1 MPDSPYYNFVVTTG
15 QLLAP
20 FYLYIM
26 TNVTA
31 PVEVLEAKKSTQKTK
46 KSLLSFKEALFQNMT
61 AQEALSVFDKMTYD
75 LLGSDFAE
83 DTTYRG
89 EILVLQSIIHKAM
102 RGIDQN
108 INPNDIHVLQ
118 IKVQY

>member
-1 MPDSPYYNFVVTTG
+1 
-15 QLLAP
+15 
-20 FYLYIM
+20 M
-26 TNVTA
+26 TKTIA

-46 KSLLSFKEALFQNMT
+46 KSLLSFKEALFQNMS

-75 LLGSDFAE
+75 IMGSDYAE

-89 EILVLQSIIHKAM
+89 EILVLQSIIHKAL

-108 INPNDIHVLQ
+108 IEPNDIHVLQ
-118 IKVQY
+118 IDVQY

>member
-1 MPDSPYYNFVVTTG
+1 MSETITKEVQPLVRK
-15 QLLAP
+15 AP
-20 FYLYIM
+20 
-26 TNVTA
+26 
-31 PVEVLEAKKSTQKTK
+31 SQKTTN
-46 KSLLSFKEALFQNMT
+46 SLLSFKEALFQNMSS
-61 AQEALSVFDKMTYD
+61 QEALSVFDKMTYD

-118 IKVQY
+118 IEVQY

>member
-1 MPDSPYYNFVVTTG
+1 MSKEVITEVQPLVRKATSQNTT
-15 QLLAP
+15 
-20 FYLYIM
+20 
-26 TNVTA
+26 
-31 PVEVLEAKKSTQKTK
+31 

-89 EILVLQSIIHKAM
+89 EILVLQSLIHKAM

-118 IKVQY
+118 IEVQY

>member
-1 MPDSPYYNFVVTTG
+1 MSKEIIAEVQPLVSKGTSP
-15 QLLAP
+15 
-20 FYLYIM
+20 
-26 TNVTA
+26 
-31 PVEVLEAKKSTQKTK
+31 KTK

-75 LLGSDFAE
+75 LLGSDYAE

-89 EILVLQSIIHKAM
+89 QILVLQSVFHKAM

-118 IKVQY
+118 IEDQY

>member
-1 MPDSPYYNFVVTTG
+1 MSES
-15 QLLAP
+15 
-20 FYLYIM
+20 I
-26 TNVTA
+26 A

-46 KSLLSFKEALFQNMT
+46 ASLLSFKEALFQTMT

-75 LLGSDFAE
+75 ILGSDYAE
-83 DTTYRG
+83 DTTYRS

-118 IKVQY
+118 IEVQY

>member
-1 MPDSPYYNFVVTTG
+1 MSK
-15 QLLAP
+15 
-20 FYLYIM
+20 
-26 TNVTA
+26 
-31 PVEVLEAKKSTQKTK
+31 EVITEVQPLVAKGTSQKTK

-118 IKVQY
+118 IEVQY

>member
-1 MPDSPYYNFVVTTG
+1 
-15 QLLAP
+15 
-20 FYLYIM
+20 M
-26 TNVTA
+26 TKTIA

-46 KSLLSFKEALFQNMT
+46 KSLLSFKEALFQNMS

-75 LLGSDFAE
+75 LLGSDYAE

-89 EILVLQSIIHKAM
+89 EILVLQSIVHKAF

-108 INPNDIHVLQ
+108 IEPNDIHVLQ
-118 IKVQY
+118 IDVQY